1 MTENQLKLFAEAL
14 ADPEN
19 YFAIS
24 LGKSVL
30 KMSANNEVFK
40 HIKNTFEMEMD
51 DKVF

>member
-1 MTENQLKLFAEAL
+1 MTKNQLKLFAEAL

-24 LGKSVL
+24 LGKSVV
-30 KMSANNEVFK
+30 KMSANNEVFE
-40 HIKNTFEMEMD
+40 HIKNTFETEMD